1 MKSFSN
7 RMALFCK
14 RQRIYRE
21 DMMNSFNERKK
32 ISLIHWLLMNG
43 SIYLVYVLAVLSLG
57 PVDGSYFIIM
67 YCIGSLVLLS
77 AGLLTLVKRTHVLH
91 LFPFLQKL
99 HEFNVQVLG
108 KRWMQWLMV
117 QGLLMAIIGISA
129 LLYYSFPLFVDSP
142 RLSIIYVF
150 SFPIFT
156 MFWAVLIN
164 VVMFLEFQ
172 SIIRQLGRESTK
184 IPLLFVIIMPMFIGF
199 IYLGSYSGL
208 LTIVDWFI

>member
-1 MKSFSN
+1 M
-7 RMALFCK
+7 
-14 RQRIYRE
+14 
-21 DMMNSFNERKK
+21 
-32 ISLIHWLLMNG
+32 
-43 SIYLVYVLAVLSLG
+43 VYVLAVLSLG